1 MSSPLHNPEPE
12 SEPPQNQD
20 QPNQLPEEHE
30 PRQTGQ
36 TGSIVIGKGSE
47 SRRLWLGGHSKTS
60 NPYGFRIYRT
70 VYGDDKNWDR
80 FMSYFKANVEQTL
93 KNDKESADNLSQ
105 VDYTV
110 QSGADLDGATV
121 DQVRE

>member
-1 MSSPLHNPEPE
+1 
-12 SEPPQNQD
+12 
-20 QPNQLPEEHE
+20 
-30 PRQTGQ
+30 
-36 TGSIVIGKGSE
+36 
-47 SRRLWLGGHSKTS
+47 
-60 NPYGFRIYRT
+60 
-70 VYGDDKNWDR
+70 
-80 FMSYFKANVEQTL
+80 MSYFKANVEQTL